1 MQTLA
6 ITHRQQQMEEWDGAS
21 LFVENTICAN
31 TRRDYAAEIR
41 LLARFLDKSLQLVN
55 LGDLLSYRQHLE
67 DSGLKPATIAKKL
80 AVIRRLYGFLHEQ
93 GFLPRNPAAGLKLPK
108 VNDES
113 GRDILTLEECNRLLA
128 SVDAGTVRGLR
139 NLCILALMLQN
150 GLRCCEI
157 VRANVGDLRQEDGYW
172 VLRVHS
178 KGGKEADTRIR
189 DDAMTII
196 ERYLQ
201 TRGEVQPEE
210 PLFIGTNHRSGS
222 RMTTRTVQHMVNRC
236 FEKAGITR
244 PNVVVHSLRH
254 SSITHVI
261 LAGASILSAQEFARH
276 QNVQTTTRYYHNL
289 EKMKNHAVMLSPI
302 RIASQ
307 PCV

>member
-1 MQTLA
+1 MQSLTVS
-6 ITHRQQQMEEWDGAS
+6 HRQEVEVWNGAS
-21 LFVENTICAN
+21 LFVENTLCAN
-31 TRRDYAAEIR
+31 TKRDYAAEIR
-41 LLARFLDKSLQLVN
+41 LLSQFLDKSLQLVN
-55 LGDLLSYRQHLE
+55 LGDLLAYKQYLE

-80 AVIRRLYGFLHEQ
+80 AVLRRLYSFLHEQ
-93 GFLPRNPAAGLKLPK
+93 GFLPRNPSAGLKLPR

-128 SVDAGTVRGLR
+128 SMETKTLRGLR

-172 VLRVHS
+172 VLRVRG

-189 DDAMTII
+189 DDAMAII

-201 TRGEVQPEE
+201 TRGDVQPDE

-222 RMTTRTVQHMVNRC
+222 RMTTRTVQHMVNKS

-276 QNVQTTTRYYHNL
+276 SDVKTTTRYYHNL

-302 RIASQ
+302 RITSQ